1 MGRRRGI
8 SDAQY
13 VPTPVAAPI
22 SRDTLETA
30 NGSTAFDDHTEE
42 RVIMN
47 TSSTPQPQRV
57 IKRYQNRKLY
67 DTVDSCY
74 VTLEDISEL
83 VKQGEDV
90 CVLDNATK
98 EDLTSVTLSQIIF
111 EEEKKQKNVLPL
123 ATLTSIIRTGGE
135 ALKGIAHKALE
146 SGQRALSTGVRE
158 FEHIRD
164 EMQQAVDTLVKK
176 GQISHEARND
186 LLGVLRKYVDAKIRP
201 TVENITNIPTVQSD
215 LKQLQQRIEELER
228 RLKDYEKQ

>member
-1 MGRRRGI
+1 MT
-8 SDAQY
+8 D
-13 VPTPVAAPI
+13 PTA
-22 SRDTLETA
+22 
-30 NGSTAFDDHTEE
+30 
-42 RVIMN
+42 
-47 TSSTPQPQRV
+47 PQRI

-98 EDLTSVTLSQIIF
+98 DDLTSVTLSQIIF

-123 ATLTSIIRTGGE
+123 ATLTSIIRTGGV
-135 ALKGIAHKALE
+135 ALRDIAHKAIT

-164 EMQQAVDTLVKK
+164 EMQQTVDALVRK
-176 GQISHEARND
+176 GKMSHEARND
-186 LLGVLRKYVDAKIRP
+186 LLGVLRKYVDTKLRP
-201 TVENITNIPTVQSD
+201 TMENITNIPSVQSE
-215 LKQLQQRIEELER
+215 LKQMQQRIEELER
-228 RLKDYEKQ
+228 RLKGYEKE